1 MIKNKELALLVS
13 HHPPF
18 QTSARDVRHV
28 IRCFFHPF
36 FVRTLWGR
44 RVDRSLQRPG
54 RHRRKPPDLRAGTS
68 AICGVHPSK
77 HSLRGQSLHGVAS
90 VLIRVWWTLVI
101 QDALLISPFACRSLR
116 KHTFPQGAQEKPHD
130 SRKKL
135 IDPKPHFQFCK
146 QLLPCSS
153 SPGFGSLRTQ
163 TERPPH
169 LIYLDSFSIVPEREV
184 KDQVSTESFD
194 SPGNHGSKKEERQT
208 DSNHRLSETGR
219 LTPKPPPRHLAP
231 VAGPLPPP
239 DLSPGS
245 AELGHRECWA
255 TAMPSPHGTSSG
267 RQVVRSGPGWRRHV
281 TRAAQ
286 ALG

>member
-130 SRKKL
+130 SRKNSSTRNL
-135 IDPKPHFQFCK
+135 TFSFANNFCLVRRV
-146 QLLPCSS
+146 Q
-153 SPGFGSLRTQ
+153 
-163 TERPPH
+163 
-169 LIYLDSFSIVPEREV
+169 D
-184 KDQVSTESFD
+184 
-194 SPGNHGSKKEERQT
+194 
-208 DSNHRLSETGR
+208 
-219 LTPKPPPRHLAP
+219 
-231 VAGPLPPP
+231 
-239 DLSPGS
+239 
-245 AELGHRECWA
+245 LGHSEL
-255 TAMPSPHGTSSG
+255 
-267 RQVVRSGPGWRRHV
+267 RQNDP
-281 TRAAQ
+281 
-286 ALG
+286 LI